1 MPFVAADSNHTH
13 TQNFQVIG
21 IFGTPIWKKMTLLEF
36 QNFKNT
42 FPFLLLI
49 SSLAYFF
56 KKKKKNFLVPDF
68 AISLGLTLSQK

>member
-13 TQNFQVIG
+13 TKKTSRSLVSLGHQ
-21 IFGTPIWKKMTLLEF
+21 FGKKMTLLEF

-56 KKKKKNFLVPDF
+56 KEKKKNFLVPDF
-68 AISLGLTLSQK
+68 AISLGLTLS